1 MWLLCCTKKCKLWV
15 NFSTMTPYSGPW
27 TAAEAAHLLRRCTFG
42 ATFTDIQA
50 AVQAGM
56 SATISNLLIPNP
68 IDEPLAYDP
77 AEQIVAQGQTWVSAV
92 YPQDVTANQQ
102 TEGARMKSLG
112 AWIAKNL
119 NQESLSLTEKMLFFW
134 QNHFG
139 VTTSGDARAMYHYLH
154 LLRQNA
160 LGNVKQLLK
169 DVSIDPC
176 MLLFLNG
183 STNTVFSPNENYAR
197 ELLELFTVGKG
208 AQLAAGDYST
218 FTEQDV
224 AAGAKIFTG
233 YIVQG
238 VRSSTQNQVT
248 SQFMAPLHDSSTK
261 VLSYHF
267 NNQVVNAAGAT
278 EYAGYIDIVF
288 NQPDTAT
295 YICRKL
301 YRYFVNCDITAW
313 VEQNIIADMAQ
324 TFVANNF
331 EITPV
336 LVELFSSAHFYDISM
351 RGAIIRSP
359 LETLCAMLN
368 TSSTTANF
376 DLQTTYQIYLSMY
389 GLADQMGQGYAAP
402 PSVAGWT
409 PYYQAPAFYRLWIN
423 STYIKKRFD
432 VANFLTSN
440 NFNVNGNVFKIQ
452 VLDLLN
458 GLSAPAS
465 APQVIEDLCL
475 VLFPKDIPASDKL
488 AIKAIL
494 TGGLP
499 DFEWTLQYNEYLADP
514 SNPTFYT
521 PVELRMQAVL
531 NIMFKMPQFHVC

>member
-1 MWLLCCTKKCKLWV
+1 
-15 NFSTMTPYSGPW
+15 MTPYSGPW

-42 ATFTDIQA
+42 ATFTDIQV

-56 SATISNLLIPNP
+56 SATISNLLIPNS

-160 LGNVKQLLK
+160 LGNVKQLVK

-301 YRYFVNCDITAW
+301 YR
-313 VEQNIIADMAQ
+313 AD
-324 TFVANNF
+324 
-331 EITPV
+331 
-336 LVELFSSAHFYDISM
+336 
-351 RGAIIRSP
+351 
-359 LETLCAMLN
+359 
-368 TSSTTANF
+368 
-376 DLQTTYQIYLSMY
+376 
-389 GLADQMGQGYAAP
+389 
-402 PSVAGWT
+402 
-409 PYYQAPAFYRLWIN
+409 
-423 STYIKKRFD
+423 
-432 VANFLTSN
+432 
-440 NFNVNGNVFKIQ
+440 
-452 VLDLLN
+452 
-458 GLSAPAS
+458 
-465 APQVIEDLCL
+465 
-475 VLFPKDIPASDKL
+475 
-488 AIKAIL
+488 
-494 TGGLP
+494 
-499 DFEWTLQYNEYLADP
+499 
-514 SNPTFYT
+514 
-521 PVELRMQAVL
+521 
-531 NIMFKMPQFHVC
+531 

>member
-1 MWLLCCTKKCKLWV
+1 
-15 NFSTMTPYSGPW
+15 MTPYTGPW

-42 ATFTDIQA
+42 ATFADIQNAVTLGLSQTLNELFIA
-50 AVQAGM
+50 A
-56 SATISNLLIPNP
+56 P
-68 IDEPLAYDP
+68 IDQPLAYDP
-77 AEQIVAQGQTWVSAV
+77 AEQIVNIGETWVNAV
-92 YPQDVTANQQ
+92 YPQDQTANIQ

-112 AWIAKNL
+112 AWLAKNL
-119 NQESLSLTEKMLFFW
+119 NQESLSLTEKMQFFW

-139 VTTSGDARAMYHYLH
+139 VTTSGDARAMYQFLQ
-154 LLRQNA
+154 LLSQHA
-160 LGNVKQLLK
+160 LGNFKQLVK
-169 DVSIDPC
+169 DVSVDPC

-183 STNTVFSPNENYAR
+183 STNTVFSPNENYGR

-208 AQLAAGDYST
+208 AQLAAGDYTT

-224 AAGAKIFTG
+224 AAAAKIFTG

-238 VRSSTQNQVT
+238 VRSATLPQVT
-248 SQFMAPLHDSSTK
+248 SQFMAPLHDNTTK
-261 VLSYHF
+261 TLSYHF
-267 NNQVVNAAGAT
+267 ANQTISAAGAV
-278 EYAGYIDIVF
+278 EYANYIDVVF
-288 NQPDTAT
+288 NQPDTAK

-301 YRYFVNCDITAW
+301 YRYFVNHDITPW

-324 TFVANNF
+324 TLTATNF
-331 EITPV
+331 EVAPV
-336 LVELFSSAHFYDISM
+336 LQELLSSAHFYDISV

-368 TSSTTANF
+368 TSNTYANF
-376 DLQTTYQIYLSMY
+376 DLQSNYQIYLSMY

-432 VANFLTSN
+432 VANLLTSN
-440 NFNVNGNVFKIQ
+440 FYNVNGNVFKIN
-452 VLDLLN
+452 VVDLLN

-465 APQVIEDLCL
+465 APQVIDDLCL
-475 VLFPKDIPASDKL
+475 VFFPKEIPQADKL
-488 AIKAIL
+488 AIKNIL
-494 TGGLP
+494 TNGLP

-514 SNPTFYT
+514 TNPVFFN

-531 NIMFKMPQFHVC
+531 NVMFTMPQFHVC

>member
-1 MWLLCCTKKCKLWV
+1 
-15 NFSTMTPYSGPW
+15 MTPYSGPW

-139 VTTSGDARAMYHYLH
+139 VTTSGDARAMYHYLD

-160 LGNVKQLLK
+160 LGNVKQLVK
-169 DVSIDPC
+169 EVSIDPC

-238 VRSSTQNQVT
+238 VRSATQNQVT

-267 NNQVVNAAGAT
+267 NNQVVNAAGPT
-278 EYAGYIDIVF
+278 EYASYIDIVF
-288 NQPDTAT
+288 NQPDTAL

-301 YRYFVNCDITAW
+301 YRYFVNCDITTW

-336 LVELFSSAHFYDISM
+336 LVELFSSAHFYDIGI

-389 GLADQMGQGYAAP
+389 GLADQMGQGYASP

>member
-1 MWLLCCTKKCKLWV
+1 LLCSGKKGTFSV
-15 NFSTMTPYSGPW
+15 NFTIMTPYTGPW

-42 ATFTDIQA
+42 ATYNDIQT
-50 AVQAGM
+50 AVQNGLN
-56 SATISNLLIPNP
+56 ATLSDLFLPSVV
-68 IDEPLAYDP
+68 DQPLAYDP
-77 AEQIVAQGQTWVSAV
+77 AEQIVPQGQTWVAAV
-92 YPQDVTANQQ
+92 YPTNTTANQQ

-112 AWIAKNL
+112 AWLAKNL
-119 NQESLSLTEKMLFFW
+119 NQEGLNLNEKMLFFW

-139 VTTSGDARAMYHYLH
+139 VSTSGDARAMYQYFN
-154 LLRQNA
+154 LLRQHA
-160 LGNVKQLLK
+160 LGNVKQLVK
-169 DVSIDPC
+169 EISTDPC

-183 STNTVFSPNENYAR
+183 ATNNVFSPNENYAR

-208 AQLAAGDYST
+208 AQLAAGDYTT

-233 YIVQG
+233 YVVQG
-238 VRSSTQNQVT
+238 VRSDTQAQVT
-248 SQFMAPLHDSSTK
+248 SQFMPVLHDTTSKT
-261 VLSYHF
+261 LSYHF
-267 NNQVVNAAGAT
+267 ANQTINSGGAT
-278 EYAGYIDIVF
+278 EYATYIDVLF
-288 NQPDTAT
+288 NQTDTAKH
-295 YICRKL
+295 ICRKL
-301 YRYFVNCDITAW
+301 YRYFVNCDITSW

-324 TFVANNF
+324 TFVANNY
-331 EITPV
+331 EIAPV
-336 LVELFSSAHFYDISM
+336 LNELLSSAHFFDVSV
-351 RGAIIRSP
+351 RGAVIRSP
-359 LETLCAMLN
+359 FETLCAMLN
-368 TSSTTANF
+368 TSATTANF
-376 DLQTTYQIYLSMY
+376 DLQSTYQIYLAMY

-409 PYYQAPAFYRLWIN
+409 AYYQAPAFYRLWIN

-432 VANFLTSN
+432 VANLLTSN
-440 NFNVNGNVFKIQ
+440 NYNVNGNIFKIK

-458 GLSAPAS
+458 GLSAPAT

-475 VLFPKDIPASDKL
+475 VLFPKDIPAADKL

-499 DFEWTLQYNEYLADP
+499 DFEWTLQYNDYLGDP
-514 SNPTFYT
+514 TNPAYYT

>member
-1 MWLLCCTKKCKLWV
+1 
-15 NFSTMTPYSGPW
+15 MTPYTGPW
-27 TAAEAAHLLRRCTFG
+27 TSAEAAHLLRRCTFG
-42 ATFTDIQA
+42 ATYNDIQA

-56 SATISNLLIPNP
+56 NATLSNLFVTNA
-68 IDEPLAYDP
+68 IDQPLAYDP
-77 AEQIVAQGQTWVSAV
+77 AEQIVAQGQTWVNAV
-92 YPQDVTANQQ
+92 YPQDTTANQQ

-119 NQESLSLTEKMLFFW
+119 NQESLSLKEKMLFFW

-139 VTTSGDARAMYHYLH
+139 VSTSGDARAMYQYLD
-154 LLRQNA
+154 LLRQHA
-160 LGNVKQLLK
+160 LGNVKQLVK
-169 DVSIDPC
+169 DVSVDPC

-183 STNTVFSPNENYAR
+183 STNTVFSPNENFAR

-208 AQLAAGDYST
+208 VQLAAGDYST

-238 VRSSTQNQVT
+238 VRSATQTQVT
-248 SQFMAPLHDSSTK
+248 SQFMPVLHDNTTK
-261 VLSYHF
+261 TLSYHF
-267 NNQVVNAAGAT
+267 ANQTINAAGAS
-278 EYAGYIDIVF
+278 EFAAYIDVVF
-288 NQPDTAT
+288 NQADTAN
-295 YICRKL
+295 YLCRKL
-301 YRYFVNCDITAW
+301 YRYFVNCDITPW

-324 TFVANNF
+324 TFVASNF
-331 EITPV
+331 EIAPV
-336 LVELFSSAHFYDISM
+336 LNELLTSAHFYDQSV

-376 DLQTTYQIYLSMY
+376 DLQSTYQIYLTMY
-389 GLADQMGQGYAAP
+389 ALADQMGQGYAVP

-409 PYYQAPAFYRLWIN
+409 AYYQAPAFYRLWIN

-432 VANFLTSN
+432 VANLLTSN
-440 NFNVNGNVFKIQ
+440 FYNVNGNVFKIQ
-452 VLDLLN
+452 VLNLLN
-458 GLSAPAS
+458 GLSQPAS

-514 SNPTFYT
+514 TNPAFYT

-531 NIMFKMPQFHVC
+531 NVMLKMPQFHVC

>member
-1 MWLLCCTKKCKLWV
+1 
-15 NFSTMTPYSGPW
+15 MTPYSGPW
-27 TAAEAAHLLRRCTFG
+27 TSAEAAHLLRRCTFG
-42 ATFTDIQA
+42 ATYADIQA
-50 AVQAGM
+50 AVQNGLN
-56 SATISNLLIPNP
+56 ATLLNLFTPTV
-68 IDEPLAYDP
+68 IDQPLAYDP

-92 YPQDVTANQQ
+92 YPSNTAANQQ

-139 VTTSGDARAMYHYLH
+139 VTSSGDARAMYQYLS
-154 LLRQNA
+154 LLRQHS
-160 LGNVKQLLK
+160 LGNVKQLVK
-169 DVSIDPC
+169 DVTIDPC

-183 STNTVFSPNENYAR
+183 STNTVFSPNENFAR

-224 AAGAKIFTG
+224 AAGAKICTG

-238 VRSSTQNQVT
+238 VRSDTQTQVT
-248 SQFMAPLHDSSTK
+248 SQFMPLLHDNTTK
-261 VLSYHF
+261 TLSYHF
-267 NNQVVNAAGAT
+267 ANQSLSNGGAT
-278 EYAGYIDIVF
+278 EYANYIDVVF
-288 NQPDTAT
+288 NQADTAH

-301 YRYFVNCDITAW
+301 YRYFVNYDITPW

-324 TFVANNF
+324 TFVTNNY
-331 EITPV
+331 EIAPV
-336 LVELFSSAHFYDISM
+336 LNELLSSAHFFDMSV

-368 TSSTTANF
+368 TSATTANF
-376 DLQTTYQIYLSMY
+376 DLQSTYQIYLSMY

-409 PYYQAPAFYRLWIN
+409 AYYQAPAFYRLWIN

-432 VANFLTSN
+432 VANLLTSN
-440 NFNVNGNVFKIQ
+440 SYNVNGNIFKIQ
-452 VLDLLN
+452 VLGLLN

-475 VLFPKDIPASDKL
+475 VLFPKDIPAVDKL
-488 AIKAIL
+488 AIKSVL

-514 SNPTFYT
+514 TNPTFYT

-531 NIMFKMPQFHVC
+531 NVMFKMPQFHVC

>member
-1 MWLLCCTKKCKLWV
+1 LLCSGKKGTFSV
-15 NFSTMTPYSGPW
+15 NFTIMTPYTGPW

-42 ATFTDIQA
+42 ATYNDIQT
-50 AVQAGM
+50 AVQNGLN
-56 SATISNLLIPNP
+56 ATLSDLFLPSVV
-68 IDEPLAYDP
+68 DQPLAYDP
-77 AEQIVAQGQTWVSAV
+77 AEQIVPQGQTWVAAV
-92 YPQDVTANQQ
+92 YPTNTTANQQ

-112 AWIAKNL
+112 AWLAKNL
-119 NQESLSLTEKMLFFW
+119 NQEGLNLNEKMLFFW

-139 VTTSGDARAMYHYLH
+139 VSTSGDARAMYQYFN
-154 LLRQNA
+154 LLRQHA
-160 LGNVKQLLK
+160 LGNVKQLVK
-169 DVSIDPC
+169 EISIDPC

-183 STNTVFSPNENYAR
+183 ATNNVFSPNENYAR

-208 AQLAAGDYST
+208 AQLAAGDYTT

-233 YIVQG
+233 YVVQG
-238 VRSSTQNQVT
+238 VRSDTQAQVT
-248 SQFMAPLHDSSTK
+248 SQFMPVLHDTTSKT
-261 VLSYHF
+261 LSYHF
-267 NNQVVNAAGAT
+267 ANQTINSGGAT
-278 EYAGYIDIVF
+278 EYATYIDVLF
-288 NQPDTAT
+288 NQTDTAKH
-295 YICRKL
+295 ICRKL
-301 YRYFVNCDITAW
+301 YRYFVNCDITSW

-324 TFVANNF
+324 TFVANNY
-331 EITPV
+331 EIAPV
-336 LVELFSSAHFYDISM
+336 LNELLSSAHFFDVSV
-351 RGAIIRSP
+351 RGAVIRSP
-359 LETLCAMLN
+359 FETLCAMLN
-368 TSSTTANF
+368 TSATTANF
-376 DLQTTYQIYLSMY
+376 DLQSTYQIYLAMY

-409 PYYQAPAFYRLWIN
+409 AYYQAPAFYRLWIN

-432 VANFLTSN
+432 VANLLTSN
-440 NFNVNGNVFKIQ
+440 NYNVNGNIFKIK

-458 GLSAPAS
+458 GLSAPAT

-475 VLFPKDIPASDKL
+475 VLFPKDIPAADKL

-499 DFEWTLQYNEYLADP
+499 DFEWTLQYNDYLGDP
-514 SNPTFYT
+514 TNPAYYT

>member
-1 MWLLCCTKKCKLWV
+1 
-15 NFSTMTPYSGPW
+15 
-27 TAAEAAHLLRRCTFG
+27 
-42 ATFTDIQA
+42 
-50 AVQAGM
+50 
-56 SATISNLLIPNP
+56 
-68 IDEPLAYDP
+68 
-77 AEQIVAQGQTWVSAV
+77 
-92 YPQDVTANQQ
+92 
-102 TEGARMKSLG
+102 
-112 AWIAKNL
+112 
-119 NQESLSLTEKMLFFW
+119 
-134 QNHFG
+134 
-139 VTTSGDARAMYHYLH
+139 
-154 LLRQNA
+154 
-160 LGNVKQLLK
+160 
-169 DVSIDPC
+169 
-176 MLLFLNG
+176 
-183 STNTVFSPNENYAR
+183 
-197 ELLELFTVGKG
+197 
-208 AQLAAGDYST
+208 
-218 FTEQDV
+218 V

-248 SQFMAPLHDSSTK
+248 SQFMAPLHDNSSK

-267 NNQVVNAAGAT
+267 NNQVVNAVGAT
-278 EYAGYIDIVF
+278 EYANYIDIVF

-313 VEQNIIADMAQ
+313 VEQNIITDMAQ

-336 LVELFSSAHFYDISM
+336 LVELFSSAHFYDISV

-432 VANFLTSN
+432 AA
-440 NFNVNGNVFKIQ
+440 GQ
-452 VLDLLN
+452 EQRDLV
-458 GLSAPAS
+458 G
-465 APQVIEDLCL
+465 
-475 VLFPKDIPASDKL
+475 PK
-488 AIKAIL
+488 
-494 TGGLP
+494 
-499 DFEWTLQYNEYLADP
+499 ADP
-514 SNPTFYT
+514 GVKAAVETSESTLKTARIRAIFNAYHEMEQIDFTDSNVESTFRFYGFIGNRQPNT
-521 PVELRMQAVL
+521 EIDNIIYQNREMKRVMRENL
-531 NIMFKMPQFHVC
+531 NQYEIITDPSTVRQFATKPGA

>member
-1 MWLLCCTKKCKLWV
+1 
-15 NFSTMTPYSGPW
+15 MTPYTGPW
-27 TAAEAAHLLRRCTFG
+27 TSAEAAHLLRRCTFG
-42 ATFTDIQA
+42 ATYNDIQS
-50 AVQAGM
+50 AVQNGLN
-56 SATISNLLIPNP
+56 ATLLNLFVPSV
-68 IDEPLAYDP
+68 IDQPLAYDP
-77 AEQIVAQGQTWVSAV
+77 AEQIVAQGQTWVNAV
-92 YPQDVTANQQ
+92 YPLDNTANQQ

-119 NQESLSLTEKMLFFW
+119 NQESLSLNEKMLFFW

-139 VTTSGDARAMYHYLH
+139 VTTSGDARAMYQYLD

-160 LGNVKQLLK
+160 LGNVKQLVK
-169 DVSIDPC
+169 DVSVDPC

-233 YIVQG
+233 YVVQG
-238 VRSSTQNQVT
+238 VRSATQTQVT
-248 SQFMAPLHDSSTK
+248 SQFMPLLHDNTTK
-261 VLSYHF
+261 TLSYHF
-267 NNQVVNAAGAT
+267 ANQTINGGAAS
-278 EYAGYIDIVF
+278 EYASYIDIVF
-288 NQPDTAT
+288 NQSDTAN
-295 YICRKL
+295 YICGKL
-301 YRYFVNCDITAW
+301 YRYFVNCDISPW

-324 TFVANNF
+324 TFAANNF
-331 EITPV
+331 EVGPV
-336 LVELFSSAHFYDISM
+336 LMDLFSSDHFYDISM

-376 DLQTTYQIYLSMY
+376 DLQSTYQIYLSMY

-409 PYYQAPAFYRLWIN
+409 SYYQAPAFYRLWIN

-432 VANFLTSN
+432 VANLLTSN
-440 NFNVNGNVFKIQ
+440 NFNVNGNNFKIK

-458 GLSAPAS
+458 GLSSPGS

-475 VLFPKDIPASDKL
+475 VLFPKEIPTADKL

-499 DFEWTLQYNEYLADP
+499 DFEWTLQYDEYLTNP
-514 SNPTFYT
+514 TNPTFYT

-531 NIMFKMPQFHVC
+531 NVMFKMPQFHVC

>member
-1 MWLLCCTKKCKLWV
+1 
-15 NFSTMTPYSGPW
+15 MTPFTGTW
-27 TAAEAAHLLRRCTFG
+27 TSAEAAHLLRRCTFG
-42 ATFTDIQA
+42 ATYNDIQT
-50 AVQAGM
+50 AVQNGLN
-56 SATISNLLIPNP
+56 ATLLQLFSPSVV
-68 IDEPLAYDP
+68 DQPLAYDP

-92 YPQDVTANQQ
+92 YPSNTAANQQ

-112 AWIAKNL
+112 AWLAKNL
-119 NQESLSLTEKMLFFW
+119 NQENLSLTEKMLFFW

-139 VTTSGDARAMYHYLH
+139 VSTSGDARAMYQYIDI
-154 LLRQNA
+154 LRQHA
-160 LGNVKQLLK
+160 LGNVKQLVK
-169 DVSIDPC
+169 EITIDPC

-208 AQLAAGDYST
+208 AQLAAGDYTT

-233 YIVQG
+233 YVVQG
-238 VRSSTQNQVT
+238 VRSDTQAQVT
-248 SQFMAPLHDSSTK
+248 SQFMPILHDTTTK
-261 VLSYHF
+261 TLSYHF
-267 NNQVVNAAGAT
+267 AGQTINAGGAT
-278 EYAGYIDIVF
+278 EYATYIDVVF
-288 NQPDTAT
+288 NQADTPT

-301 YRYFVNCDITAW
+301 YRYFVNCDITPW

-331 EITPV
+331 EIAPV
-336 LVELFSSAHFYDISM
+336 LNSLFASAHFYDVSV

-376 DLQTTYQIYLSMY
+376 DLQSTYQIYLAMY

-409 PYYQAPAFYRLWIN
+409 AYYQAPAFYRLWIN

-432 VANFLTSN
+432 VANLLTSN
-440 NFNVNGNVFKIQ
+440 NYNVNGNIFKIQ
-452 VLDLLN
+452 VLSLLN
-458 GLSAPAS
+458 GLSSPAS
-465 APQVIEDLCL
+465 APQVVEDLCL
-475 VLFPKDIPASDKL
+475 VLFPKDIPAADKL

-514 SNPTFYT
+514 TNPTFYT

>member
-1 MWLLCCTKKCKLWV
+1 
-15 NFSTMTPYSGPW
+15 MTPYSGPW
-27 TAAEAAHLLRRCTFG
+27 TANEAAHLLRRCTFG
-42 ATFTDIQA
+42 ATYAEIQD
-50 AVQAGM
+50 AVQNGM
-56 SATISNLLIPNP
+56 SATIANLLLPSIP
-68 IDEPLAYDP
+68 DEPLAYDP
-77 AEQIVAQGQTWVSAV
+77 AEQVVAQGQSWVSAV
-92 YPQDVTANQQ
+92 YPQDTTANQQ

-112 AWIAKNL
+112 AWLAKNL

-139 VTTSGDARAMYHYLH
+139 VSTSGDARAMYHYLL

-160 LGNVKQLLK
+160 LGNVKQLVK
-169 DVSIDPC
+169 EVSIDPC

-197 ELLELFTVGKG
+197 ELLELYTVGKG
-208 AQLAAGDYST
+208 PQLAAGDYST

-224 AAGAKIFTG
+224 SAGAKIFTG
-233 YIVQG
+233 YVVQG
-238 VRSSTQNQVT
+238 VRSSTQSQVT
-248 SQFMAPLHDSSTK
+248 SQFMPVLHDTTTK
-261 VLSYHF
+261 TLSYHF
-267 NNQVVNAAGAT
+267 SNQAISANGAL
-278 EYAGYIDIVF
+278 EFADYIDIVF
-288 NQPDTAT
+288 NQPETAS

-301 YRYFVNCDITAW
+301 YRYFVNCDITSW

-324 TFVANNF
+324 TFVTNNF

-336 LVELFSSAHFYDISM
+336 LVALLTSEHFYDINM
-351 RGAIIRSP
+351 RGAVIRTP
-359 LETLCAMLN
+359 LETICAMLN
-368 TSSTTANF
+368 TSSTSANF
-376 DLQTTYQIYLSMY
+376 DLQSTYQIYLSLY

-409 PYYQAPAFYRLWIN
+409 AYYQAPAFYRLWIN

-440 NFNVNGNVFKIQ
+440 NFNVNGNIFKIQ

-465 APQVIEDLCL
+465 APQVIADLCL
-475 VLFPKDIPASDKL
+475 VLFPKEIPAADQL

-499 DFEWTLQYNEYLADP
+499 DFEWTLQYNEYIADP
-514 SNPTFYT
+514 TNPAFYT

>member
-1 MWLLCCTKKCKLWV
+1 
-15 NFSTMTPYSGPW
+15 MTPYTGPW
-27 TAAEAAHLLRRCTFG
+27 TSAQAAHLLRRCTFG
-42 ATFTDIQA
+42 ATFSDIQA
-50 AVQAGM
+50 AVQNGLN
-56 SATISNLLIPNP
+56 ATLATLFTSSVV
-68 IDEPLAYDP
+68 DQPLAYDP

-119 NQESLSLTEKMLFFW
+119 NQESLSLNEKMLFFW

-139 VTTSGDARAMYHYLH
+139 VTTSGDARAMYQYLD

-160 LGNVKQLLK
+160 LGNVKQLVK

-233 YIVQG
+233 YVVQG

-267 NNQVVNAAGAT
+267 NNQVVNASGST

-288 NQPDTAT
+288 NQADTAS

-301 YRYFVNCDITAW
+301 YRYFVNADITTW
-313 VEQNIIADMAQ
+313 VEQNIISDMTQ
-324 TFVANNF
+324 TFISSNF
-331 EITPV
+331 EIAPV
-336 LVELFSSAHFYDISM
+336 LNELLSSAHFYDLSV

-359 LETLCAMLN
+359 FETLCAMLN
-368 TSSTTANF
+368 TSSTSANF
-376 DLQTTYQIYLSMY
+376 DLQSTYQIYLSMY
-389 GLADQMGQGYAAP
+389 GLADQMGQGYLAP

-409 PYYQAPAFYRLWIN
+409 AYYQAPAFYRLWIN
-423 STYIKKRFD
+423 SSYIKKRFD
-432 VANFLTSN
+432 VVNILTSN
-440 NFNVNGNVFKIQ
+440 NYNVNGNIFKIK

-458 GLSAPAS
+458 GLSLPSS
-465 APQVIEDLCL
+465 APQVVDDLCL
-475 VLFPKDIPASDKL
+475 VLFPKDIPVADKL
-488 AIKAIL
+488 AIKAVL

-499 DFEWTLQYNEYLADP
+499 DFEWTLQYNEYLNDP
-514 SNPTFYT
+514 TNPAFYT

>member
-1 MWLLCCTKKCKLWV
+1 
-15 NFSTMTPYSGPW
+15 MTPYTGPW
-27 TAAEAAHLLRRCTFG
+27 TSAQAAHLLRRCTFG
-42 ATFTDIQA
+42 ATFSDIQA
-50 AVQAGM
+50 AVQNGLN
-56 SATISNLLIPNP
+56 ATLATLFTSSVV
-68 IDEPLAYDP
+68 DQPLAYDP

-119 NQESLSLTEKMLFFW
+119 NQESLSLNEKMLFFW

-139 VTTSGDARAMYHYLH
+139 VTTSGDARAMYQYLD

-160 LGNVKQLLK
+160 LGNVKQLVK

-233 YIVQG
+233 YVVQG

-267 NNQVVNAAGAT
+267 NNQVVNASGST

-288 NQPDTAT
+288 NQADTAS

-301 YRYFVNCDITAW
+301 YRYFVNADITTW
-313 VEQNIIADMAQ
+313 VEQNIISDMTQ
-324 TFVANNF
+324 TFISSNF
-331 EITPV
+331 EIAPV
-336 LVELFSSAHFYDISM
+336 LNELLSSAHFYDLSV

-359 LETLCAMLN
+359 FETLCAMLN
-368 TSSTTANF
+368 TSSTSANF
-376 DLQTTYQIYLSMY
+376 DLQSTYQIYLSMY
-389 GLADQMGQGYAAP
+389 GLADQMGLGYLAP

-409 PYYQAPAFYRLWIN
+409 AYYQAPAFYRLWIN
-423 STYIKKRFD
+423 SSYIKKRFD
-432 VANFLTSN
+432 VVNILTSN
-440 NFNVNGNVFKIQ
+440 NYNVNGNIFKIK

-458 GLSAPAS
+458 GLSLPSS
-465 APQVIEDLCL
+465 APQVVDDLCL
-475 VLFPKDIPASDKL
+475 VLFPKDIPVADKL
-488 AIKAIL
+488 AIKAVL

-499 DFEWTLQYNEYLADP
+499 DFEWTLQYNEYLNDP
-514 SNPTFYT
+514 TNPAFYT

>member
-1 MWLLCCTKKCKLWV
+1 
-15 NFSTMTPYSGPW
+15 
-27 TAAEAAHLLRRCTFG
+27 
-42 ATFTDIQA
+42 
-50 AVQAGM
+50 
-56 SATISNLLIPNP
+56 
-68 IDEPLAYDP
+68 
-77 AEQIVAQGQTWVSAV
+77 
-92 YPQDVTANQQ
+92 
-102 TEGARMKSLG
+102 
-112 AWIAKNL
+112 
-119 NQESLSLTEKMLFFW
+119 
-134 QNHFG
+134 
-139 VTTSGDARAMYHYLH
+139 
-154 LLRQNA
+154 
-160 LGNVKQLLK
+160 
-169 DVSIDPC
+169 
-176 MLLFLNG
+176 
-183 STNTVFSPNENYAR
+183 
-197 ELLELFTVGKG
+197 
-208 AQLAAGDYST
+208 
-218 FTEQDV
+218 
-224 AAGAKIFTG
+224 
-233 YIVQG
+233 
-238 VRSSTQNQVT
+238 
-248 SQFMAPLHDSSTK
+248 MAPLHDSSTK

-278 EYAGYIDIVF
+278 DYAGYIDIVF

-301 YRYFVNCDITAW
+301 YRYFVNCDITTW

-432 VANFLTSN
+432 VANILTSN
-440 NFNVNGNVFKIQ
+440 NFNVNGNIFKIQ
-452 VLDLLN
+452 VLNLLN
-458 GLSAPAS
+458 GLSQPAS

>member
-1 MWLLCCTKKCKLWV
+1 
-15 NFSTMTPYSGPW
+15 MTPYSGPW
-27 TAAEAAHLLRRCTFG
+27 TVNEAAHLLRRCTFG
-42 ATFTDIQA
+42 ATFLDIQSFVSLGMMGSVSQLFSTS
-50 AVQAGM
+50 AV
-56 SATISNLLIPNP
+56 
-68 IDEPLAYDP
+68 DEPLAYD
-77 AEQIVAQGQTWVSAV
+77 AGEQIVPIGQTWVAAV
-92 YPQDVTANQQ
+92 YPTDPTANQQ

-112 AWIAKNL
+112 AWLAKNL
-119 NQESLSLTEKMLFFW
+119 NQESLTLTEKMLFFW

-139 VTTSGDARAMYHYLH
+139 VTTSGDARAMFQYLQ
-154 LLRQNA
+154 LLRQYS
-160 LGNVKQLLK
+160 LGNAKQLVK
-169 DVSIDPC
+169 DVTIDPC

-183 STNTVFSPNENYAR
+183 NTNTVFSPNENYGR

-224 AAGAKIFTG
+224 AAAAKIFTG
-233 YIVQG
+233 YVVQG
-238 VRSSTQNQVT
+238 VRSDIQAQVS
-248 SQFMAPLHDSSTK
+248 SQYMPILHDTSTK
-261 VLSYHF
+261 TLSYHF
-267 NNQVVNAAGAT
+267 ANQTISAAGSI
-278 EYAGYIDIVF
+278 EYANYIDVVF
-288 NQPDTAT
+288 NQADTAL

-301 YRYFVNCDITAW
+301 YRYFVNCDITPW

-336 LVELFSSAHFYDISM
+336 LMELFTSAHFYDISV

-368 TSSTTANF
+368 TSNTIADF
-376 DLQTTYQIYLSMY
+376 DLQSTYQIYLSMY

-409 PYYQAPAFYRLWIN
+409 AYYQAPAFYRLWIN

-432 VANFLTSN
+432 IANLLTSN
-440 NFNVNGNVFKIQ
+440 GLNVNGNTFKIK

-458 GLSAPAS
+458 GLSVPSS
-465 APQVIEDLCL
+465 APQVIDDLCL
-475 VLFPKDIPASDKL
+475 VFFPKDIPAADKL
-488 AIKAIL
+488 AIKGIL
-494 TGGLP
+494 TNGLP

-514 SNPTFYT
+514 TNPVFYN

>member
-1 MWLLCCTKKCKLWV
+1 
-15 NFSTMTPYSGPW
+15 MTPYTGPW
-27 TAAEAAHLLRRCTFG
+27 TSAEAAHLLRRCTFG
-42 ATFTDIQA
+42 ATYNDIQS
-50 AVQAGM
+50 AVQNGLN
-56 SATISNLLIPNP
+56 ATLLNLFAPSV
-68 IDEPLAYDP
+68 IDQPLAYDP
-77 AEQIVAQGQTWVSAV
+77 AEQIVAQGQTWVNAV
-92 YPQDVTANQQ
+92 YPLDNTANQQ

-119 NQESLSLTEKMLFFW
+119 NQESLSLNEKMLFFW

-139 VTTSGDARAMYHYLH
+139 VTTSGDARAMYQYLD

-160 LGNVKQLLK
+160 LGNVTQLVK

-233 YIVQG
+233 YVVQG
-238 VRSSTQNQVT
+238 VRSATQTQVT
-248 SQFMAPLHDSSTK
+248 SQFMPLLHDNTTK
-261 VLSYHF
+261 TLSYHF
-267 NNQVVNAAGAT
+267 ANQTINAGAAI
-278 EYAGYIDIVF
+278 EYANYIDVVF
-288 NQPDTAT
+288 NQSDTAY

-301 YRYFVNCDITAW
+301 YRYFVNCDISPW

-324 TFVANNF
+324 TFAANNF
-331 EITPV
+331 EVGPV
-336 LVELFSSAHFYDISM
+336 LMDLFSSDHFYAISM

-376 DLQTTYQIYLSMY
+376 DLQSTYQIYLSMY

-409 PYYQAPAFYRLWIN
+409 SYYQAPAFYRLWIN

-432 VANFLTSN
+432 VANLLTSN
-440 NFNVNGNVFKIQ
+440 NFNVNGNNFKIK

-458 GLSAPAS
+458 GLSSPGS

-475 VLFPKDIPASDKL
+475 VLFPKEIPTADKL

-499 DFEWTLQYNEYLADP
+499 DFEWTLQYDEYLTNP
-514 SNPTFYT
+514 TNPTFYT

-531 NIMFKMPQFHVC
+531 NVMFKMPQFHVC